1 MNCDVCMSKVVFPC
15 EILKNL
21 MALLAEE
28 ILNLLFNVN
37 RIGEKSVEIFGLR
50 VYQIF
55 HASILFSDVV
65 FMLKCGQPMG
75 QKITQ
80 RPFRNQLVDMGRR

>member
-1 MNCDVCMSKVVFPC
+1 
-15 EILKNL
+15 

-37 RIGEKSVEIFGLR
+37 RTGEKSVEIFGLR
-50 VYQIF
+50 IYQIYF
-55 HASILFSDVV
+55 MLAFCFQMLWP
-65 FMLKCGQPMG
+65 MLKCGQPMG

-80 RPFRNQLVDMGRR
+80 RPLGINLWIWGRR